1 MCGSLSF
8 TFTVMPRAI
17 ALETSGRTGSVA
29 LFDDDRLVAENRF
42 PHGLKH
48 AAELIP
54 MLDKLLK
61 SQNWTPRDIER
72 LYVSIGPG
80 SFTGLRIGVTLAK
93 TFAFATGAR
102 IVAVPSLQV
111 LVRNVPA
118 DWQHA
123 IVLLDAKRGQ
133 IFTARY
139 ANRDGRFEEEES
151 AHLDTLAAMVAR
163 APRPVYLLGEGL
175 PFHEQSIPADD
186 PAIIMTPPETWQS
199 RASIVGQLGIERA
212 RRGEF
217 TDPQFLVPLYIR
229 LPEAEEKRLAAEG
242 SALPNQ

>member
-1 MCGSLSF
+1 
-8 TFTVMPRAI
+8 MPRSI

-29 LFDDDRLVAENRF
+29 LFDDDQLVAENRF

-54 MLDKLLK
+54 MLDALLK
-61 SQNWTPRDIER
+61 SRGWTPRNINQ
-72 LYVSIGPG
+72 LFVSVGPG

-118 DWQHA
+118 GWQNA

-139 ANRDGRFEEEES
+139 ANRDGRFVEEEP
-151 AHLDTLAAMVAR
+151 AHLDTLAQMLSR
-163 APRPVYLLGEGL
+163 APRPVFLLGEGL
-175 PFHEQSIPADD
+175 PFHQQSVPADD
-186 PAIIMTPPETWQS
+186 PAVIITPPEVWQA
-199 RASIVGQLGIERA
+199 RASVVGALGIEAA

-217 TDPQFLVPLYIR
+217 IDPQLLVPLYIR
-229 LPEAEEKRLAAEG
+229 LPEAEEKRLAAEENTPLSG
-242 SALPNQ
+242 